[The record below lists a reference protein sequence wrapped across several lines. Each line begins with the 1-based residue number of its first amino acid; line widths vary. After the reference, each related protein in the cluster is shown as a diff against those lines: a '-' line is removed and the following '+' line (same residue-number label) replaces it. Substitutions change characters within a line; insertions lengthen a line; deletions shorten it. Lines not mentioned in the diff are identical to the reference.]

1 MHDTEG
7 WKSLDTSLNSL
18 RNLLEVMGSKLFDF
32 KVDNVFAIIKKAA
45 FHMNR
50 FVREIGYYMINV
62 VLETQ

>member
-18 RNLLEVMGSKLFDF
+18 RNLVEVMGSKLFNF
-32 KVDNVFAIIKKAA
+32 KVDNVFAVIKKAVS
-45 FHMNR
+45 HMNR

-62 VLETQ
+62 VIETQ

>member
-18 RNLLEVMGSKLFDF
+18 RNLVEVIGSKLFNF
-32 KVDNVFAIIKKAA
+32 KIDNVFVVIKQAA
-45 FHMNR
+45 SHMNR

-62 VLETQ
+62 VIETQ